1 MKIISIDV
9 GIKNLAFCL
18 FEKIDAITNIVKW
31 DIVNLS
37 QSIVTNCS
45 ICGKPAKFI
54 KSDECYCLK
63 HAKKHQM
70 YQIPGADLKSVKK
83 LKIGQLSDLL
93 NKYDIKYDP
102 NFKKGE
108 LLNALNVFI
117 SDKCFDPIS
126 KVNSSKIDLITIGK
140 NIKLKLDVIFEKVFF
155 FDDTIILI
163 ENQIS
168 PIANRMKTI
177 QGMIAQYFIMK
188 NDKMCI
194 EFISSANKLKGSPIS
209 ISNSEEKSSYTERK
223 KMGIQR
229 TLESICVDYPIW
241 EPFFKTHLKKD
252 DLADSFLQGKWYIS
266 TFENQPLKINL

>member
-31 DIVNLS
+31 DTVNLS
-37 QSIVTNCS
+37 QTIDTNCC
-45 ICGKPAKFI
+45 ICDKPAKFV
-54 KSDECYCLK
+54 KFEKCYCLK
-63 HAKKHQM
+63 HAKKQP
-70 YQIPGADLKSVKK
+70 YKILSTDLKSVKK

-93 NKYDIKYDP
+93 NKYDIKYEP
-102 NFKKGE
+102 NSKKTD
-108 LLNALNVFI
+108 LLSAINAFI
-117 SDKCFDPIS
+117 ADKCFEPIN
-126 KVNSSKIDLITIGK
+126 KINSSKIDLITVGK
-140 NIKLKLDVIFEKVFF
+140 NIKLRLDIIFEKVLF

-194 EFISSANKLKGSPIS
+194 EFISAANKLKDFSPIS
-209 ISNSEEKSSYTERK
+209 DKKSSYAERK
-223 KMGIQR
+223 KMGIQK
-229 TLESICVDYPIW
+229 TLEYICLDHPTW

-266 TFENQPLKINL
+266 TCCKG